1 MVYIEVNEN
10 PLENIHMK
18 LDDTGTATQF
28 FATNSENESS
38 EVPLND
44 AIGKINFFGHLF
56 SSSKLNLSN
65 SKFAPSR

>member
-28 FATNSENESS
+28 FATNSKNEPS

-44 AIGKINFFGHLF
+44 AIGK
-56 SSSKLNLSN
+56 
-65 SKFAPSR
+65 SKFCSEFFYHKY